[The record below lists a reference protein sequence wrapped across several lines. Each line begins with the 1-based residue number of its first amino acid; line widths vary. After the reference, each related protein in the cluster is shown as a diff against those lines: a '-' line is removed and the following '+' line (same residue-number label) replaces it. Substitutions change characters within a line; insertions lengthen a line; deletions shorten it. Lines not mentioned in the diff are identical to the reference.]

1 MSEKIATYYV
11 PIGTEFS
18 MNKGDN
24 LPGNSKMK
32 IWIKRRIYIKAL
44 MKTRSNAF
52 PVRGDALSVKAGR
65 AGVIR
70 E

>member
-1 MSEKIATYYV
+1 
-11 PIGTEFS
+11 